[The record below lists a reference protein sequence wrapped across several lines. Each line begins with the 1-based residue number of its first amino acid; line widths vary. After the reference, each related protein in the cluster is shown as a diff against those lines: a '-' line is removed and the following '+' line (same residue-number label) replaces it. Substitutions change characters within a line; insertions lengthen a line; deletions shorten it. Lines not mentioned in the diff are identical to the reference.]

1 MAKKLLFLVL
11 LVLLPYGLPEAQE
24 IYCDTIYQFKW
35 TPCRSSSVDTNCY
48 ALTPQI
54 DCDTFWMDDT
64 TSWVLPKF
72 SIEEIEKFLE
82 VLNDSLVVHKVY
94 PDWQDSIEVYQRKI
108 MDCDF
113 NCEWA
118 NPCDLLK
125 LIYQL
130 QLQLF
135 ELQKRLEGE

>member
-24 IYCDTIYQFKW
+24 IRCDTIYQFKW
-35 TPCRSSSVDTNCY
+35 TPCRGSSVDTNCY
-48 ALTPQI
+48 ALTPDI
-54 DCDTFWMDDT
+54 NCDTFWIRQ
-64 TSWVLPKF
+64 SWK
-72 SIEEIEKFLE
+72 
-82 VLNDSLVVHKVY
+82 DSLEELFRWIGMDTLIIRADN

-130 QLQLF
+130 QLQIF